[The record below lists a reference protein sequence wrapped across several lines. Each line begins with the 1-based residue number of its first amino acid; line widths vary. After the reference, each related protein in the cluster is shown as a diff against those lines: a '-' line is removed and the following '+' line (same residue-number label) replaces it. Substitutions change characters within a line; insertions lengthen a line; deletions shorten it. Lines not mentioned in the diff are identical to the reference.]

1 MGNNNAGQ
9 AVELANRILEIIEGE
24 TTDVLMDINKML
36 NFYMAYRAEIVD
48 GSEKFNEILNKP

>member
-1 MGNNNAGQ
+1 MENNNAGQ

-36 NFYMAYRAEIVD
+36 NFYMAYRAGIID
-48 GSEKFNEILNKP
+48 GSEKINEIFNKS